1 MHTTSTYQ
9 DVMPADQ
16 GEKHLVRGFFERGVG
31 NRGIRRYSR
40 AVHTYVEPRLAMTET
55 EAPKDPLTALFVDG
69 EELDKEQIVE
79 ALSGIAG
86 LSKSGDVVQLA
97 GFSELTARQKVLA
110 YLLAYKASKVLG
122 LRDDDEVSSAD
133 LARATGLAEG
143 TVYPTMTEL
152 RNGRA
157 VSQGGNSKYSVAHH
171 QVRAATAE
179 LSNRSGN
186 GASGTAQRAPRR
198 TAPGNKGRRPKKP
211 AATKQQ
217 SDAPKT
223 DAATN
228 PTSKRSSSGSG
239 FKSSEAVAA
248 MIAEGYFDEPKG
260 LGDVRSHLKDVHA
273 RDVPVTTLSPLFTRL
288 LRKGELK
295 RKKNA
300 QGNYE
305 YYVAASGS

>member
-1 MHTTSTYQ
+1 
-9 DVMPADQ
+9 
-16 GEKHLVRGFFERGVG
+16 
-31 NRGIRRYSR
+31 
-40 AVHTYVEPRLAMTET
+40 MTET
-55 EAPKDPLTALFVDG
+55 EPPQDPLTALFVDR
-69 EELDKEQIVE
+69 EELDKQQIVQ
-79 ALSGIAG
+79 ALSEIAG

-97 GFSELTARQKVLA
+97 GFSQLTARQKIVA
-110 YLLAYKASKVLG
+110 YLLAYKASKILG
-122 LRDDDEVSSAD
+122 LRDDEGVSSAD

-143 TVYPTMTEL
+143 TVYPTMTDL
-152 RNGRA
+152 RNDRT

-186 GASGTAQRAPRR
+186 GGSGTRQSPPRR
-198 TAPGNKGRRPKKP
+198 TASGKKGRRPKKP
-211 AATKQQ
+211 AAAKQQ
-217 SDAPKT
+217 SGSPNT
-223 DAATN
+223 DN
-228 PTSKRSSSGSG
+228 PTSNSSSSGSG
-239 FKSSEAVAA
+239 SGFKPSEAVTA

-288 LRKGELK
+288 LRRGELK

-305 YYVAASGS
+305 YYVETSGS